1 MSTRLE
7 TIADLVPEGARVA
20 DIGTDHARLLPL
32 LLLRRRATFAIGIDR
47 DEGPLLAARRTLA
60 RIDPLLLPRI
70 ELRHGDGLA
79 PLQPGEVD
87 AVVIAGMGARS
98 IIAILER
105 HPDRIWTAGPATTLV
120 LQPLTEI
127 PRLRTWLVA
136 HDLAIVDERITHERS
151 RARVVLVVRT
161 PCADAT

>member
-7 TIADLVPEGARVA
+7 TIADFVPEGARVA

-32 LLLRRRATFAIGIDR
+32 LLTRRRATFAIGIDR
-47 DEGPLLAARRTLA
+47 DEGPLQAARRTLA
-60 RIDPLLLPRI
+60 RIDPLLLSRT

-79 PLQPGEVD
+79 PLHPGEVD
-87 AVVIAGMGARS
+87 AIVIAGMGARS

-105 HPDRIWTAGPATTLV
+105 HPDRVGSTTTLV

-127 PRLRTWLVA
+127 PRLRAWLVA
-136 HDLAIVDERITHERS
+136 HDLAIVDERITHERA
-151 RARVVLVVRT
+151 RARVVLVVRPT
-161 PCADAT
+161 